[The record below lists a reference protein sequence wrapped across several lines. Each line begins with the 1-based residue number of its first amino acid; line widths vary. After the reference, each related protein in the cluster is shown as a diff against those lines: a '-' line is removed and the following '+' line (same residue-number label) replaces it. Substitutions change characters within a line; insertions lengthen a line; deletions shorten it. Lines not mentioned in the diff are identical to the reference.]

1 MSAFRSKLNVEL
13 IDDDNSLWRLTWP
26 LVYYSDIAG
35 LIVVPVG
42 FETDFASVPRL
53 PVVWLA
59 AGDTAR
65 QAATVHD
72 YLYSLNGVAL
82 ADGQVQPTRVSRQVA
97 DAVFE
102 EAMAVSGVSWWRR
115 QAMWMA
121 VRLAGSKF
129 YEERAE

>member
-1 MSAFRSKLNVEL
+1 MSEFRSKLNVEL

-42 FETDFASVPRL
+42 FKTDFASVPRF

-65 QAATVHD
+65 QASVVHD
-72 YLYSLNGVAL
+72 YLYSHAGVAL
-82 ADGQVQPTRVSRQVA
+82 ADGQVQPARISRQVA
-97 DAVFE
+97 DDVYV

-115 QAMWMA
+115 QIMWLG
-121 VRLAGSKF
+121 VRLGGGKF
-129 YEERAE
+129 YEEPAK